1 MTSPSRLPSDRELG
15 DILRYLARVCLE
27 TERGLRPPEQLTRFM
42 DTRAAMRFS
51 RTLLRLGRFEGGAIQ
66 PTDIGEA
73 HLTRHGDGTVFAT
86 IVTRTEGRRWGALSF
101 KLREHEG
108 RWQIA
113 DIQRLLATRQRL
125 KDRVRM
131 IDNAPDLMS
140 RSR

>member
-1 MTSPSRLPSDRELG
+1 MTTPSRTPSDRELG

-42 DTRAAMRFS
+42 DPRAALRF
-51 RTLLRLGRFEGGAIQ
+51 RTLLRLGRFDGGAIQ

-73 HLTRHGDGTVFAT
+73 HLSRHGDGTVFAT
-86 IVTRTEGRRWGALSF
+86 VVTRTEGRRWGALSF

-125 KDRVRM
+125 QDRIRM